1 MTYASFLNFV
11 KIHINIVWK
20 IYVRCVLCTFWQACD
35 GACCMLY
42 LKLIKIRV
50 SARWEMNAS
59 QHVLRNIYL
68 SLYRS
73 ME

>member
-1 MTYASFLNFV
+1 M
-11 KIHINIVWK
+11 
-20 IYVRCVLCTFWQACD
+20 YVAYYVLSGKLVM